1 MHMSAQISAATH
13 LQRRDSSYSSLW
25 VASIMVWR
33 ICAHAACAPVRAHG
47 AASSCSRSRHRA
59 GSLPQAARRLPP
71 SPVATALPGQR
82 HFSAR
87 GSVEASSPPQ
97 RRSKLS
103 SGPDARTTIPPLQ
116 WPHWVAWR
124 PHRAPD
130 RLVCSISRG
139 SGGGAA
145 LCPRPGPPL
154 FEALRKQLY
163 VGL

>member
-1 MHMSAQISAATH
+1 MQVSAEISAITH
-13 LQRRDSSYSSLW
+13 LRSHDSNYSSLW

-82 HFSAR
+82 HLSAS
-87 GSVEASSPPQ
+87 GWVAASSQPQ
-97 RRSKLS
+97 RRSKHNS
-103 SGPDARTTIPPLQ
+103 VPAARTTIPPLQ
-116 WPHWVAWR
+116 WPNWTAWR

-130 RLVCSISRG
+130 RLVCSIRRG

-145 LCPRPGPPL
+145 WVARV
-154 FEALRKQLY
+154 RKSWIGGVLKGRKL
-163 VGL
+163 GL